1 MWRGRD
7 TPTENRTESWDE
19 IHSSLSAIIRQHSDP
34 VVVAVDVCI
43 CWCKAHMGPPAAV
56 PLRDVPCVM
65 ILLHLSSS
73 ISPSLL
79 TLPRALT
86 SGKTLRC
93 DGDSV
98 KIRRLALV
106 NGGEKCVYTL
116 TQRGTLHGTV
126 GSSRG
131 YFLMPY
137 SCLTSGVHAA
147 CPLHHLCSRM
157 STLPPA
163 DNPSEE
169 KKSLY
174 DAFLTPLLRLQAVT
188 PLRSLNF
195 TPPLKSIFTPS
206 KDEGKKMHERKKK
219 KRKRLFHLSPNL
231 AESQS
236 RGLGFDTCVTRY
248 WNCCVKVYHQ
258 QLRGLSKSQE
268 RYDITTPQRGHW
280 MSYKYN
286 VLWIWGTMS
295 PNTPQIFSI
304 VEGWWHTGQTVRGKE
319 QLVFASNQSL
329 AVRFR
334 FKACGETGR
343 KKRRRANPYFWEAQ
357 ICALAL
363 CEPGCLFIP
372 GSTINWCCH
381 YPFDFTFQCKWP
393 GHHPR

>member
-34 VVVAVDVCI
+34 VVVAMDVCI

-195 TPPLKSIFTPS
+195 TPPPPPLNPS
-206 KDEGKKMHERKKK
+206 SLHRKMRGKKCMSVKKK
-219 KRKRLFHLSPNL
+219 KGSDCSICLPISLSPNL
-231 AESQS
+231 VVLDLTLASPDIETVVSKCTTNSWEVCLKARKDMTLQLHKEGIECRINIMYCESEARCLQ
-236 RGLGFDTCVTRY
+236 TPP
-248 WNCCVKVYHQ
+248 
-258 QLRGLSKSQE
+258 KS
-268 RYDITTPQRGHW
+268 
-280 MSYKYN
+280 
-286 VLWIWGTMS
+286 
-295 PNTPQIFSI
+295 
-304 VEGWWHTGQTVRGKE
+304 
-319 QLVFASNQSL
+319 
-329 AVRFR
+329 
-334 FKACGETGR
+334 
-343 KKRRRANPYFWEAQ
+343 
-357 ICALAL
+357 
-363 CEPGCLFIP
+363 
-372 GSTINWCCH
+372 
-381 YPFDFTFQCKWP
+381 FQ
-393 GHHPR
+393 

>member
-7 TPTENRTESWDE
+7 TPNENWTKSWDE

-34 VVVAVDVCI
+34 VVVAMDVCV

-73 ISPSLL
+73 ISPSLP

-137 SCLTSGVHAA
+137 SCLTSGVRAA
-147 CPLHHLCSRM
+147 RPLHHLCSRM

-169 KKSLY
+169 NRAWMTL
-174 DAFLTPLLRLQAVT
+174 FLPHCWDSRLLPHFAHWTL
-188 PLRSLNF
+188 L
-195 TPPLKSIFTPS
+195 PLKSIFSPS
-206 KDEGKKMHERKKK
+206 RDEGEKCMSTKEK
-219 KRKRLFHLSPNL
+219 SV
-231 AESQS
+231 S
-236 RGLGFDTCVTRY
+236 RSRWVFTHCLGFDTCVTWY
-248 WNCCVKVYHQ
+248 WNCWNCVKVYHQ

-268 RYDITTPQRGHW
+268 RCDIPTPQRGHW
-280 MSYKYN
+280 MS
-286 VLWIWGTMS
+286 
-295 PNTPQIFSI
+295 
-304 VEGWWHTGQTVRGKE
+304 
-319 QLVFASNQSL
+319 
-329 AVRFR
+329 
-334 FKACGETGR
+334 
-343 KKRRRANPYFWEAQ
+343 
-357 ICALAL
+357 
-363 CEPGCLFIP
+363 
-372 GSTINWCCH
+372 
-381 YPFDFTFQCKWP
+381 
-393 GHHPR
+393 

>member
-1 MWRGRD
+1 MWRGGD
-7 TPTENRTESWDE
+7 KPNENWTESWDE

-34 VVVAVDVCI
+34 VVVAMDVCV

-73 ISPSLL
+73 VSPSLP

-86 SGKTLRC
+86 SRKTLRC

-106 NGGEKCVYTL
+106 NGGEKCVYTP

-169 KKSLY
+169 SRACMTLSLPHCW
-174 DAFLTPLLRLQAVT
+174 DSRLLPHFAHWTL
-188 PLRSLNF
+188 
-195 TPPLKSIFTPS
+195 PPLKSLFSPS
-206 KDEGKKMHERKKK
+206 KDEGKKTHERKRKS
-219 KRKRLFHLSPNL
+219 KRLFHLSPSL
-231 AESQS
+231 AESS
-236 RGLGFDTCVTRY
+236 LMVLDVTPDIET
-248 WNCCVKVYHQ
+248 VV
-258 QLRGLSKSQE
+258 SK
-268 RYDITTPQRGHW
+268 RTTNSWEVCLKARKDVTLKLH
-280 MSYKYN
+280 KE
-286 VLWIWGTMS
+286 GT
-295 PNTPQIFSI
+295 
-304 VEGWWHTGQTVRGKE
+304 ECH
-319 QLVFASNQSL
+319 
-329 AVRFR
+329 
-334 FKACGETGR
+334 
-343 KKRRRANPYFWEAQ
+343 
-357 ICALAL
+357 
-363 CEPGCLFIP
+363 
-372 GSTINWCCH
+372 INIM
-381 YPFDFTFQCKWP
+381 Y
-393 GHHPR
+393 